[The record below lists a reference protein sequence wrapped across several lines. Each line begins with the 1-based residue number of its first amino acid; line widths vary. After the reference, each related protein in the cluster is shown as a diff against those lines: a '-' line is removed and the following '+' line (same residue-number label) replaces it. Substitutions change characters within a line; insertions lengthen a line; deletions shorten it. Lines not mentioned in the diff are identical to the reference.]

1 MAADSWGV
9 MGMLWGHF
17 GMCARVLRAARSWPA
32 HAAPRT
38 SPVFAGSRSS
48 SMSGAAGGASHGSV
62 VSVVGNVPS
71 CVPGGRDGSREDL
84 QVGVDESGRYVVLV
98 NQLVQCARIVKA
110 SAARNALATDGA
122 SLAQKLGHGD
132 ALQTATWGNHNKQR
146 TCDVKHVPA
155 VLQWAVEGYGGAHVL
170 GQEQR
175 AELAAAVHKAACDLA
190 ATRLDAMT
198 GSIGADIAGVDA
210 EVRRLRA
217 DLESAKARAE
227 DTITQLQHMHTELSG
242 VREEASRGSTALAAA
257 RSERAEEARWR
268 TQLQQ
273 DLVDLKAELQVA
285 QQEPAHMHSPGPLL
299 EVEGDASMNETR
311 DQVI

>member
-1 MAADSWGV
+1 
-9 MGMLWGHF
+9 
-17 GMCARVLRAARSWPA
+17 
-32 HAAPRT
+32 
-38 SPVFAGSRSS
+38 
-48 SMSGAAGGASHGSV
+48 MSGAAGGVSHGSV

-71 CVPGGRDGSREDL
+71 CVPGGRDASREDL

-146 TCDVKHVPA
+146 MCEVRLVAA
-155 VLQWAVEGYGGAHVL
+155 VLEWAVEGYGGINVL
-170 GQEQR
+170 GPEQR

-198 GSIGADIAGVDA
+198 GSIGADIAMVVE
-210 EVRRLRA
+210 EVRHLRA

-227 DTITQLQHMHTELSG
+227 DARTQLQHMHTELSG

-257 RSERAEEARWR
+257 HSELAEEVRLR

-273 DLVDLKAELQVA
+273 RLIDLKAELQVA
-285 QQEPAHMHSPGPLL
+285 QEELAHMHAPGPLL
-299 EVEGDASMNETR
+299 LVAEDASMNETR

>member
-1 MAADSWGV
+1 
-9 MGMLWGHF
+9 
-17 GMCARVLRAARSWPA
+17 VL
-32 HAAPRT
+32 
-38 SPVFAGSRSS
+38 
-48 SMSGAAGGASHGSV
+48 
-62 VSVVGNVPS
+62 
-71 CVPGGRDGSREDL
+71 L
-84 QVGVDESGRYVVLV
+84 

-132 ALQTATWGNHNKQR
+132 ALQTATWGNNKQR
-146 TCDVKHVPA
+146 TCNVRHVPA

-198 GSIGADIAGVDA
+198 GSFGADIAGVDA

-227 DTITQLQHMHTELSG
+227 DAITQLQHMHTELSG

-257 RSERAEEARWR
+257 HSELAEEVRWR

-273 DLVDLKAELQVA
+273 RLIDLKAELQVA
-285 QQEPAHMHSPGPLL
+285 QEEELAHMHAPGPLL
-299 EVEGDASMNETR
+299 LVAEDASMNETR
-311 DQVI
+311 DQVIRLPNLMSCCIRCSAERSAELTNALLCRLMKKTPTRTGFRKCLKTPSKAICGRVGAFQT